1 MAVQIILLGAG
12 FFLLVKGADYFVEGA
27 AGIADRFGIPQL
39 VIGLT
44 IVAMG
49 TSAPEAA
56 VSMTAALKGSAG
68 ITVGNVIGSNTFN
81 TLAILGIT
89 ACIVPLTVAG
99 TTLRFDLPCMLG
111 ATALLLGIGLTGEK
125 ITFWESMLLLAGF
138 AIYLACL
145 FRMAIQER
153 EKGYGESLEN
163 EGENYGMAKLAAMGG
178 VGLLLIIM
186 GSDISVD
193 AAVKIAG
200 EMGVSERV
208 IGLTIV
214 AVGTS
219 LPELVTS
226 VSAAVKGKADI
237 AIGNIVGSNIFN
249 VLFIVGITACITPV
263 PFLEAFIPDTL
274 IAAASGLLLL
284 ICVRKKKLTRAGGA
298 LLLTGY
304 IIYFIYLV

>member
-1 MAVQIILLGAG
+1 MALQIILLAVG
-12 FFLLVKGADYFVEGA
+12 FFLLVKGADIFVEGA
-27 AGIADRFGIPQL
+27 AGIADRFKIPQL

-68 ITVGNVIGSNTFN
+68 ITVGNVIGSNIFN

-89 ACIVPLTVAG
+89 ACIVPLTVVEN
-99 TTLRFDLPCMLG
+99 TLRFDIPCMLG
-111 ATALLLGIGLTGEK
+111 AAILLPGLGLTGGK
-125 ITFWESMLLLAGF
+125 ITPWEGMVLLAGF
-138 AIYLACL
+138 VVYLACL
-145 FRMAIQER
+145 LRMAKRER
-153 EKGYGESLEN
+153 GKDGCEVLKREEEKCGVI
-163 EGENYGMAKLAAMGG
+163 KLAAL
-178 VGLLLIIM
+178 VVFGLFLIIL

-208 IGLTIV
+208 IGLTAV

-249 VLFIVGITACITPV
+249 ILFIVGITACIIPV
-263 PFLEAFIPDTL
+263 PFLEDFIPDIL
-274 IAAASGLLLL
+274 IAIMAGIFLF
-284 ICVRKKKLTRAGGA
+284 ICVRKKKLTRVGGV

>member
-1 MAVQIILLGAG
+1 MTVQIILLVVG
-12 FFLLVKGADYFVEGA
+12 FFLLVKGADFFVEGA
-27 AGIADRFGIPQL
+27 AGIADHFRIPQM

-49 TSAPEAA
+49 TSVPEAA
-56 VSMTAALKGSAG
+56 VSMTAALKESAG
-68 ITVGNVIGSNTFN
+68 ITVGNVIGSNIFN
-81 TLAILGIT
+81 TLAILGIA
-89 ACIVPLTVAG
+89 ACIVPLAVVE
-99 TTLRFDLPCMLG
+99 TTLRFDLPFMLG
-111 ATALLLGIGLTGEK
+111 AVVLLLVLGLTGER
-125 ITFWESMLLLAGF
+125 ITFWEGMLLLAGF
-138 AIYLACL
+138 AAYLACL
-145 FRMAIQER
+145 FRMAKRER
-153 EKGYGESLEN
+153 GKDGCEVLKREVEKCGVV
-163 EGENYGMAKLAAMGG
+163 KLAAQA
-178 VGLLLIIM
+178 VFGLLLIIT

-208 IGLTIV
+208 IGLTVV

-249 VLFIVGITACITPV
+249 VLFIVGITACIIPV
-263 PFLEAFIPDTL
+263 PFLEDFIPDAL
-274 IAAASGLLLL
+274 IVAASGIFLL
-284 ICVRKKKLTRAGGA
+284 ICVRKKKLTRAGGV

-304 IIYFIYLV
+304 IICFIYLV